1 MRLIQL
7 LTFHPVPT
15 IQILIGLLPEQE
27 HKPRP
32 VIHQIIKAL
41 TGVSPVETQQVQ
53 AQPIR
58 EELVGRQVL
67 KSPHLSQKQN
77 HGQQRR

>member
-1 MRLIQL
+1 MLLIQL

-15 IQILIGLLPEQE
+15 IRILIGLLPEQE
-27 HKPRP
+27 HTPRCL
-32 VIHQIIKAL
+32 IHQIIKAL
-41 TGVSPVETQQVQ
+41 PGVLPVETQQVQ

-77 HGQQRR
+77 RRQ